1 MEQIL
6 GVKEAFD
13 RLARNGCLGDPD
25 GELAYCYIR
34 VSSAQQAE
42 DGRTGLP
49 RQIEHCHQVASEHHL
64 KISKEMLFTDDGFS
78 GFEFANRP
86 ALSHLREEIKKQP
99 RSRFVVIE
107 HLDRLSRNA
116 RWHQGFLL
124 DEFAKYHITTVF
136 WKSFSSE
143 IERAVLGTIA
153 EEGMR
158 SEISRMMEGMI
169 LKAKSGR
176 ITAKRPRFGYMFV
189 DGAGKVSEKS
199 RKDTHY
205 ALHPEESKI
214 TRWIYDSIIREH
226 KSLRMVAVDMNDKKI
241 PTRFN
246 GKIWCSGTIAR
257 IVSDPIYKGEFYAH
271 RFHVVKTGRFNPNGR
286 PRQMTRERPKEEWIK
301 VAVPATLT
309 PSEWQLAQDI
319 LTANQKR
326 STRNMKKRD
335 WLLSAFCKCAICGYG
350 YIAVIGGSPNR
361 PVRYYACN
369 GRNQERGRVLKKACH
384 SPYVRADELETFVWS
399 KIEELLLNPDLV
411 MRLLD
416 EDDSAEQGREEEQHL
431 QYIQSQLDE
440 NLRRYERWQKAYE
453 SEVIS
458 LDEFQ
463 GYRNEFHKQ
472 KTDLEEAKRVIES
485 KVDKRLSRED
495 QKGQILAGLAEL
507 REGLPQD
514 ENTGIPFEI
523 RRRLL
528 QQLLDCIWID
538 SHEKTIRF
546 EGALKSSYRVEDTE
560 FVFGSNRKSQ

>member
-6 GVKEAFD
+6 SVKEAFD
-13 RLARNGCLGDPD
+13 RLAKNGCLGDPD

-64 KISKEMLFTDDGFS
+64 KISKEMLFADDGFS
-78 GFEFANRP
+78 GFEFENRP
-86 ALSHLREEIKKQP
+86 AFSQLREEIKKQP

-116 RWHQGFLL
+116 RWHQGYLL
-124 DEFAKYHITTVF
+124 DEFAKYRIATVF
-136 WKSFSSE
+136 WKPFSSE

-176 ITAKRPRFGYMFV
+176 VTAKRPRFGFMFV
-189 DGAGKVSEKS
+189 DGEGKVSEKS

-214 TRWIYDSIIREH
+214 ARWIYESIIREH
-226 KSLRMVAVDMNDKKI
+226 KSLRMIAADMNDKKI

-271 RFHVVKTGRFNPNGR
+271 RFYVVKTGRFNPNGR
-286 PRQMTRERPKEEWIK
+286 PRQVTRERPKEEWIQI
-301 VAVPATLT
+301 AVPAIVTS
-309 PSEWQLAQDI
+309 SEWQLAQDI
-319 LTANQKR
+319 LAANQKR
-326 STRNMKKRD
+326 STRNMKRRD

-350 YIAVIGGSPNR
+350 YIAVIGGSPNH
-361 PVRYYACN
+361 PIRYYACN
-369 GRNQERGRVLKKACH
+369 GHNQERGRVLKTACH

-416 EDDSAEQGREEEQHL
+416 EDNSAEQEREEEQHL
-431 QYIQSQLDE
+431 QYIESQLDE

-472 KTDLEEAKRVIES
+472 KTDLEEAQRAIES

-495 QKGQILAGLAEL
+495 QKRQILAGLAEL
-507 REGLPQD
+507 REGLPQG
-514 ENTGIPFEI
+514 ENIGIPFEMK
-523 RRRLL
+523 RRLL

-560 FVFGSNRKSQ
+560 FVFGSNRKSR